1 MSLRPVKPAVVGV
14 LHQKEQGPL
23 RGPACEGQPP
33 LPPALALA
41 GLQGVFQQVA
51 QNSTPLHVP
60 QRDPRRNGQSQVRPD
75 LLPLG
80 GGAIIL

>member
-51 QNSTPLHVP
+51 QNGTPLHVS